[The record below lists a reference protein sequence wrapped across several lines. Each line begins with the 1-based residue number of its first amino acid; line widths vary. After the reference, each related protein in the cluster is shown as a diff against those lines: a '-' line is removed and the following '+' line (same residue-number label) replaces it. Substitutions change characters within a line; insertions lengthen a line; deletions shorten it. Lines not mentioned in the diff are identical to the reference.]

1 MVLMG
6 RRSGR
11 RSDLIEAYAICKEIT
26 KAASTSFLRSFRHLP
41 LEKRNAVY
49 ALYAFC
55 RRVDDIADG
64 DWLPDLSSI
73 GPEEMSDLDA
83 RTVDRSVIL
92 SIDKQSE
99 GSNPEPDHSLKLRAL
114 IHFRDML
121 TRAHEGHS
129 VSDPI
134 FVALKD
140 TFNRFPIRVSDLHQ
154 LIDGMEDDLYPTN
167 YRSFEDLRGYCYKVA
182 STVGLALIEIYGYE
196 NPDAREHAEEMG
208 IFLQMVNILRDIQE
222 DLGRGRIY
230 LPKDELELFGISN
243 EDLYDSDLPTSRR
256 WKEFMR
262 HYISRVRTHQK
273 NAVRLL
279 PLIESDSRASPS
291 IMASVYAEVLDEAER
306 RNGDVLSRRLSLGFM
321 KKMSFAFSTLVVWSF
336 RGDD

>member
-11 RSDLIEAYAICKEIT
+11 RSDLIEAYAICKDIT

-64 DWLPDLSSI
+64 DWLPDLSGI

-182 STVGLALIEIYGYE
+182 STVGLSLIEIYGYE

-222 DLGRGRIY
+222 DLGRGRGY
-230 LPKDELELFGISN
+230 LPKDELELFGIS
-243 EDLYDSDLPTSRR
+243 
-256 WKEFMR
+256 
-262 HYISRVRTHQK
+262 
-273 NAVRLL
+273 
-279 PLIESDSRASPS
+279 
-291 IMASVYAEVLDEAER
+291 
-306 RNGDVLSRRLSLGFM
+306 
-321 KKMSFAFSTLVVWSF
+321 
-336 RGDD
+336 

>member
-222 DLGRGRIY
+222 DLGRGRVY

-279 PLIESDSRASPS
+279 PLIESDSRSSPS

>member
-64 DWLPDLSSI
+64 DWLPDLSGI

-182 STVGLALIEIYGYE
+182 STVGLSLIEIYGYE

-321 KKMSFAFSTLVVWSF
+321 KKMSFAFSTLMVWSF

>member
-1 MVLMG
+1 
-6 RRSGR
+6 
-11 RSDLIEAYAICKEIT
+11 
-26 KAASTSFLRSFRHLP
+26 
-41 LEKRNAVY
+41 
-49 ALYAFC
+49 
-55 RRVDDIADG
+55 
-64 DWLPDLSSI
+64 
-73 GPEEMSDLDA
+73 MSDLDT
-83 RTVDRSVIL
+83 RTADRSVIL

-114 IHFRDML
+114 IHYRDML

-222 DLGRGRIY
+222 DLGRGRVY

-262 HYISRVRTHQK
+262 HYMSRVRTHQK
-273 NAVRLL
+273 NALRLL
-279 PLIESDSRASPS
+279 PLIESDSRSSPS
-291 IMASVYAEVLDEAER
+291 IMASVYGEVLDEAER

-321 KKMSFAFSTLVVWSF
+321 KKMSFAFSTLMVWSF
-336 RGDD
+336 KGDE

>member
-64 DWLPDLSSI
+64 DWLPDLSGI

-279 PLIESDSRASPS
+279 PLIESDSRSSPS

-321 KKMSFAFSTLVVWSF
+321 KKMSFAFSTLMVWSF

>member
-1 MVLMG
+1 M
-6 RRSGR
+6 
-11 RSDLIEAYAICKEIT
+11 IESYAVCKDIT

-64 DWLPDLSSI
+64 DWLPDLTGVGS
-73 GPEEMSDLDA
+73 EVLDDLDA
-83 RTVDRSVIL
+83 RTTDRSLIL

-99 GSNPEPDHSLKLRAL
+99 GSNSEPDHTLKLRAL
-114 IHFRDML
+114 IHYRDML
-121 TRAHEGHS
+121 TRAYEGS
-129 VSDPI
+129 AVDDPI

-140 TFNRFPIRVSDLHQ
+140 TFSRFPIRVGDLHQ

-182 STVGLALIEIYGYE
+182 STVGLALIEIYGYD

-222 DLGRGRIY
+222 DLGRGRVY
-230 LPKDELELFGISN
+230 LPKDDLELFGISS
-243 EDLYDSDLPTSRR
+243 EDLYDPNLPLSLR

-273 NAVRLL
+273 NSLRLL
-279 PLIESDSRASPS
+279 PLIKTDSRSSPS
-291 IMASVYAEVLDEAER
+291 IMASVYGEVLDEAER

-321 KKMSFAFSTLVVWSF
+321 KKMSFAFSTLMLWSF
-336 RGDD
+336 KGGE

>member
-222 DLGRGRIY
+222 DLGRGRVY

>member
-6 RRSGR
+6 RRSAKS
-11 RSDLIEAYAICKEIT
+11 SDLVESYAICRDIT

-41 LEKRNAVY
+41 VEKRNAVY

-64 DWLPDLSSI
+64 DWLPDF
-73 GPEEMSDLDA
+73 SDINQETISKMDV
-83 RTVDRSVIL
+83 RTADRSLIL

-114 IHFRDML
+114 IHYRDML
-121 TRAHEGHS
+121 TRAHEGRS
-129 VSDPI
+129 VKDPI
-134 FVALKD
+134 FIALKD
-140 TFNRFPIRVSDLHQ
+140 TFSRFPIRISDLHQ

-167 YRSFEDLRGYCYKVA
+167 YRTFEDLRGYCYKVA
-182 STVGLALIEIYGYE
+182 STVGLALIEIYGYD

-222 DLGRGRIY
+222 DLGRGRVY
-230 LPKDELELFGISN
+230 LPKEDLELFGISN
-243 EDLYDSDLPTSRR
+243 EDLYNSNLPMSRK

-273 NAVRLL
+273 NALRLL
-279 PLIESDSRASPS
+279 PLIKPDSRSSPS
-291 IMASVYAEVLDEAER
+291 TMASVYGEILDEAER

-321 KKMSFAFSTLVVWSF
+321 KKMGLAFSTLMVWPF
-336 RGDD
+336 KGGE

>member
-6 RRSGR
+6 RRSGKS
-11 RSDLIEAYAICKEIT
+11 SDLIESYAFCKDIT

-64 DWLPDLSSI
+64 DWLPDLTGVS
-73 GPEEMSDLDA
+73 PEAMDELDA
-83 RTVDRSVIL
+83 RTADRSLIL
-92 SIDKQSE
+92 SMDKQSE
-99 GSNPEPDHSLKLRAL
+99 GSNSEPDHSLKLRAL
-114 IHFRDML
+114 IHYRDML
-121 TRAHEGHS
+121 ARAHDGSS

-140 TFNRFPIRVSDLHQ
+140 AFTRFPIRVSDLHQ

-182 STVGLALIEIYGYE
+182 STVGLALIEIYGYD

-222 DLGRGRIY
+222 DLGRGRVY

-243 EDLYDSDLPTSRR
+243 EDLYDPNLPLSLR

-273 NAVRLL
+273 NALRLL
-279 PLIESDSRASPS
+279 PLVEPDSRSSPS
-291 IMASVYAEVLDEAER
+291 IMASVYGEVLDEAER

-321 KKMSFAFSTLVVWSF
+321 KKMSFAFSTLMLWSF
-336 RGDD
+336 KGEE

>member
-11 RSDLIEAYAICKEIT
+11 GSNLIESYAVCKDIT

-64 DWLPDLSSI
+64 DWLPDLTGVGS
-73 GPEEMSDLDA
+73 EVLDDLDA
-83 RTVDRSVIL
+83 RTTDRSLIL

-99 GSNPEPDHSLKLRAL
+99 GSNSEPDHTLKLRAL
-114 IHFRDML
+114 IHYRDML
-121 TRAHEGHS
+121 TRAYEGS
-129 VSDPI
+129 AVDDPI

-140 TFNRFPIRVSDLHQ
+140 TFSRFPIRVGDLHQ

-182 STVGLALIEIYGYE
+182 STVGLALIEIYGYD

-222 DLGRGRIY
+222 DLGRGRVY
-230 LPKDELELFGISN
+230 LPKDDLELFGISS
-243 EDLYDSDLPTSRR
+243 EDLYDPNLPLSLR

-273 NAVRLL
+273 NSLRLL
-279 PLIESDSRASPS
+279 PLIKTDSRSSPS
-291 IMASVYAEVLDEAER
+291 IMASVYGEVLDEAER

-321 KKMSFAFSTLVVWSF
+321 KKMSFAFSTLMLWSF
-336 RGDD
+336 KGGE

>member
-11 RSDLIEAYAICKEIT
+11 RSDLIEAYAICKDIT

-64 DWLPDLSSI
+64 DWLPDLSGI

-182 STVGLALIEIYGYE
+182 STVGLSLIEIYGYE

-222 DLGRGRIY
+222 DLGRGRVY

-279 PLIESDSRASPS
+279 PLIESDSRSSPS

-321 KKMSFAFSTLVVWSF
+321 KKMSFAFSTLMVWSF

>member
-1 MVLMG
+1 
-6 RRSGR
+6 
-11 RSDLIEAYAICKEIT
+11 LIESYAVCKDIT

-64 DWLPDLSSI
+64 DWLPDLTGVGS
-73 GPEEMSDLDA
+73 EVLDDLDA
-83 RTVDRSVIL
+83 RTTDRSLIL

-99 GSNPEPDHSLKLRAL
+99 GSNSEPDHTLKLRAL
-114 IHFRDML
+114 IHYRDML
-121 TRAHEGHS
+121 TRAYEGS
-129 VSDPI
+129 AVDDPI

-140 TFNRFPIRVSDLHQ
+140 TFSRFPIRVGDLHQ

-182 STVGLALIEIYGYE
+182 STVGLALIEIYGYD

-222 DLGRGRIY
+222 DLGRGRVY
-230 LPKDELELFGISN
+230 LPKDDLELFGISS
-243 EDLYDSDLPTSRR
+243 EDLYDPNLPLSLR

-273 NAVRLL
+273 NSLRLL
-279 PLIESDSRASPS
+279 PLIKTDSRSSPS
-291 IMASVYAEVLDEAER
+291 IMASVYGEVLDEAER

-321 KKMSFAFSTLVVWSF
+321 KKMSFAFSTLMLWSF
-336 RGDD
+336 KGGE

>member
-11 RSDLIEAYAICKEIT
+11 RSDLIEAYAICKDIT

-64 DWLPDLSSI
+64 DWLPDLSGI

-222 DLGRGRIY
+222 DLGRGRVY

-279 PLIESDSRASPS
+279 PLIESDSRSSPS

-306 RNGDVLSRRLSLGFM
+306 RNGDVLSRRLGLGFM
-321 KKMSFAFSTLVVWSF
+321 KKMSFAFSTLMVWSF

>member
-6 RRSGR
+6 RRSAKG
-11 RSDLIEAYAICKEIT
+11 SDLVESYAICRDIT

-64 DWLPDLSSI
+64 DWLPDLSDI
-73 GPEEMSDLDA
+73 GPEKMSDLEA
-83 RTVDRSVIL
+83 MTADRSVIL

-99 GSNPEPDHSLKLRAL
+99 GSNSEPDHSLKLRAL
-114 IHFRDML
+114 IHYRDML
-121 TRAHEGHS
+121 SRAHEGHS

-140 TFNRFPIRVSDLHQ
+140 TFSRFPIRVGDLHQ

-182 STVGLALIEIYGYE
+182 STVGLALIEIYGYD

-222 DLGRGRIY
+222 DLGRGRVY
-230 LPKDELELFGISN
+230 LPKDDLELFGISN
-243 EDLYDSDLPTSRR
+243 EDLYDSNLPTSQR

-262 HYISRVRTHQK
+262 HYMSRVRTHQK
-273 NAVRLL
+273 NALRLL
-279 PLIESDSRASPS
+279 PLIKTDSRSSPS
-291 IMASVYAEVLDEAER
+291 VMASVYGEILNEAER

-321 KKMSFAFSTLVVWSF
+321 KKMGFAFSALMVWPF
-336 RGDD
+336 RGGE

>member
-64 DWLPDLSSI
+64 DWLPDLSGI

-182 STVGLALIEIYGYE
+182 STVGLSLIEIYGYE

>member
-64 DWLPDLSSI
+64 DWLPDLSGI

-222 DLGRGRIY
+222 DLGRGRVY

-279 PLIESDSRASPS
+279 PLIESDSRSSPS

-321 KKMSFAFSTLVVWSF
+321 KKMSFAFSTLMVWSF